1 MKEWI
6 IAIDIAKNH
15 DRTAIVVAQ
24 KSTEFVKDGRVL
36 SYLDVLD
43 LQMVEQMT
51 YPDLA
56 RYIRKLDLHADL
68 HGNNELIVDS
78 TGVGE
83 AVCDNLVDI
92 GLNPNRIVFT
102 GGDNAS
108 IKVTA
113 SSNGLMNRKTYNVPK
128 TELIDTL
135 KLAMQEGRVRI
146 APGIP
151 FERDIREQFAHFVG
165 KMSKSKNMIYGNDK
179 DDIHDDIVCAF
190 AMAAWWFMQSGGARK
205 DFAYEP
211 EMLPGARGVRA
222 RRRKMTTDY
231 DFADTL

>member
-15 DRTAIVVAQ
+15 DRTAIVIAR
-24 KSTEFVKDGRVL
+24 KSQEFLRDGRNI
-36 SYLDVLD
+36 SYLDVVD
-43 LQMVEQMT
+43 VQMIEQLS

-56 RYIRKLDLHADL
+56 RYVKKLDLHADL

-83 AVCDNLVDI
+83 AVCDNMEDI
-92 GLNPNRIVFT
+92 GLSPQRIIFT
-102 GGDNAS
+102 GGDNS
-108 IKVTA
+108 TRHEMK
-113 SSNGLMNRKTYNVPK
+113 SSAGFVYRTTFNVPK

-135 KLAMQEGRVRI
+135 QLTMQEGRVRI

-151 FERDIREQFAHFVG
+151 FEKDIREQFAHFVG

-179 DDIHDDIVCAF
+179 DEIHDDLVCAF
-190 AMAAWWFMQSGGARK
+190 AMGAWWFMQQCGARM
-205 DFAYEP
+205 DFHYEP
-211 EMLPGARGVRA
+211 SFNQGVKMGRRGRQ
-222 RRRKMTTDY
+222 RNTDY
-231 DFADTL
+231 DFADTI

>member
-1 MKEWI
+1 MLEYL
-6 IAIDIAKNH
+6 IAIDIAKNM
-15 DRTAIVVAQ
+15 DRTAIAIARKAQ
-24 KSTEFVKDGRVL
+24 HFGDDGRCI
-36 SYLDVLD
+36 SYLDIVD
-43 LQMVEQMT
+43 LQMIEQMS

-56 RYIRKLDLHADL
+56 RYVRRLDLHADL

-83 AVCDNLVDI
+83 AVCDNLTDI
-92 GLNPNRIVFT
+92 GLTPQRIIFT

-108 IKVTA
+108 IRSVT
-113 SSNGLMNRKTYNVPK
+113 NRSGFVTRTTYNVPK

-135 KLAMQEGRVRI
+135 KLAMQEGRIRI

-151 FERDIREQFAHFVG
+151 FEKDIREQFSHFVG

-179 DDIHDDIVCAF
+179 DEIHDDIVCAF
-190 AMAAWWFMQSGGARK
+190 AMAAWWFMQGQGARK

-211 EMLPGARGVRA
+211 EMVPGKHGI
-222 RRRKMTTDY
+222 RRKARNYDY
-231 DFADTL
+231 DISQTI